1 MSGQSF
7 GDRSF
12 HQVHWLPP
20 PLITD
25 IDRASINFIGPSI
38 TKKTGSVNNKLNNF
52 EPIFGAFLQIGRHD
66 FIQ

>member
-1 MSGQSF
+1 MSGQPF

-25 IDRASINFIGPSI
+25 IDRASINFIAPSI
-38 TKKTGSVNNKLNNF
+38 TKKIGSVNNQLYKQVWQLAVFRWRREEN
-52 EPIFGAFLQIGRHD
+52 PR
-66 FIQ
+66 